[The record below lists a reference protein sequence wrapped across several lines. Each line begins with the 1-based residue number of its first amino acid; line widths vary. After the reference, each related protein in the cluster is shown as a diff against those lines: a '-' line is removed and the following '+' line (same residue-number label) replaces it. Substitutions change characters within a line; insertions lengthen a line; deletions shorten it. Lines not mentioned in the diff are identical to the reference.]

1 MSSLI
6 CVCMVLSQSHL
17 SRLESSLNTSDIYY
31 RRMALCNSL
40 AGNPCDVITI
50 TAQPRRRDAKSVE
63 ILSKAT
69 IEIFAVSL
77 FESSACALFTRVLFF
92 VGSRPYIF
100 LTSRVHP
107 GESNSS
113 WVMKG
118 IILVSKGYFFLFTA
132 HARTIVRG
140 RFFQFLSLAKP
151 SQIINMYNRLD
162 CRVHRKE
169 EKHLK
174 VYMTEFFFL
183 EQVFMYPGCQRLF
196 IRGWQSSSS

>member
-69 IEIFAVSL
+69 IEICAVSL
-77 FESSACALFTRVLFF
+77 FESNACALFTRVLFV

-107 GESNSS
+107 GESNAS

-132 HARTIVRG
+132 HAGTIVRG
-140 RFFQFLSLAKP
+140 RFFQLLFLAKT
-151 SQIINMYNRLD
+151 S
-162 CRVHRKE
+162 
-169 EKHLK
+169 
-174 VYMTEFFFL
+174 
-183 EQVFMYPGCQRLF
+183 
-196 IRGWQSSSS
+196 